1 MKRAPGPGRGHRVT
15 KVVLTRFLAE
25 LAEGHTVKAATV
37 LAKIGHTAVYER
49 REKDPVFAQA
59 WAEALEQGTQVL
71 EEEARRR
78 ALVGVTEPVFY
89 KGEVCGEV
97 QKYSDTLLIF
107 MLKAR
112 RPEVY
117 RERFDVSGNV
127 KHEHITI
134 DAIDAEIARLSA
146 EHKERAALDEAVT
159 S

>member
-1 MKRAPGPGRGHRVT
+1 MKAKAGPGRGHRVT
-15 KVVLTRFLAE
+15 KVQLDRFLVE
-25 LAEGHTVKAATV
+25 LAEGHTVKTAAT
-37 LAKIGHTAVYER
+37 LARLGHTAVYAR
-49 REKDPVFAQA
+49 RTSDPVFAAA
-59 WAEALEQGTQVL
+59 WSDALEQGTQVL

-78 ALVGVTEPVFY
+78 ALVGVSEPVFY

-117 RERFDVSGNV
+117 RERVDVSGNV

-146 EHKERAALDEAVT
+146 ELAERPVPAKENA
-159 S
+159 